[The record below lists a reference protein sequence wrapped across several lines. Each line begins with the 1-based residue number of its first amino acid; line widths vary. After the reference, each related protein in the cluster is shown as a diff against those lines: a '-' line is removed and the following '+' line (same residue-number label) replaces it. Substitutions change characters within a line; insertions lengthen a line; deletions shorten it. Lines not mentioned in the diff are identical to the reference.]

1 MGVKL
6 SAYTSVNKDK
16 VPILFTQ
23 AVGFKVIRAGMSVL
37 DFGCGRWPEAARDF
51 LIANGVARVDSW
63 DPNWFPDADY
73 VPIEGYDVVCVSNVL
88 NVISTRLDRTVALK
102 SAWEALKPGGVMLV
116 TVYEADGSGA
126 SGPSKEG
133 CWQERRKLNSYIDD
147 ELAAYMGVVYPGG
160 KLWKSIAKPIPGR
173 KWYPPEGT
181 KLTIVRVTGSET
193 PYTVV
198 GTESG
203 RLRIRECRLEFD
215 GPRYFDTVADR
226 ITEGLP
232 GDREKELFWKPK
244 SEGWGEKGNAYSYI
258 RFGKWRHQPYTD

>member
-37 DFGCGRWPEAARDF
+37 DYGCGRWPEAARDF

-173 KWYPPEGT
+173 KWYPA
-181 KLTIVRVTGSET
+181 S
-193 PYTVV
+193 
-198 GTESG
+198 
-203 RLRIRECRLEFD
+203 
-215 GPRYFDTVADR
+215 
-226 ITEGLP
+226 
-232 GDREKELFWKPK
+232 KPMPNR
-244 SEGWGEKGNAYSYI
+244 G
-258 RFGKWRHQPYTD
+258 